1 MRAEQK
7 RPSSPP
13 RIDCSPEE
21 WEARVD
27 LACAY
32 RLFAHLGWHSL
43 VYNHITLRVPGPE
56 KHFLINPFGLMFQ
69 EVTASNLIKVD
80 IEGNKLSPS
89 PWDVWE
95 AGYVVHSSVHRV
107 REDVTCVMHTHTE
120 AGVTVSCL
128 KEGLIPLDMSACM
141 YTGRIAYHDLEGI
154 TTNREECQ
162 RIAGDL
168 GDKYIMI
175 LRNHGLLTCGSTIAN
190 AFQEMYQLEQACK
203 VQLRAQSSG
212 AELNL
217 PPAAIAEHVR
227 NQGDPGKSNSMGH
240 QNQLQWRAMR
250 RWMEKL
256 DPSFME

>member
-1 MRAEQK
+1 
-7 RPSSPP
+7 
-13 RIDCSPEE
+13 
-21 WEARVD
+21 
-27 LACAY
+27 
-32 RLFAHLGWHSL
+32 
-43 VYNHITLRVPGPE
+43 VPGPE

-69 EVTASNLIKVD
+69 EVTASNIIKVD
-80 IEGNKLSPS
+80 IEGRKLSPS

-95 AGYVVHSSVHRV
+95 AGYVVHSSVHRA
-107 REDVTCVMHTHTE
+107 REDVVCVMHTHTE
-120 AGVTVSCL
+120 AGVAVSCL
-128 KEGLIPLDMSACM
+128 KEGLLPLDMSACM

-154 TTNREECQ
+154 TTNRDECE
-162 RIAGDL
+162 RITADL
-168 GDKYIMI
+168 GEKYIMI

-217 PPAAIAEHVR
+217 PPASIAETVR
-227 NQGDPGKSNSMGH
+227 RQGDPGKSNSMNR
-240 QNQLQWRAMR
+240 QNQLQWQAMR